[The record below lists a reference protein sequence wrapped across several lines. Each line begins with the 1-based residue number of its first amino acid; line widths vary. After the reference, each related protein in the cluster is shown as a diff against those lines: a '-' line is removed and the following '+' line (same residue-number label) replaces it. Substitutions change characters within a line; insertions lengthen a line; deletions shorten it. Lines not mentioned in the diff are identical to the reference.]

1 MKDEKYAFKLANFKL
16 QAVFIILYLFTSF
29 IITTLFTM
37 SVADTSNDKTK
48 LVLHT
53 KAVIMKAKDYMGS
66 LKDTETGQRGYLLT
80 QDVQYLEPYTN
91 GLQQAEN
98 YFLELSNL
106 TRDNKKQVRRLELLN
121 KLMHLKFLEL
131 KSTIEAKSLA
141 EAIGIVK
148 GNSGKKY
155 MEEIRRVVS
164 EFIDEELTLLA
175 DRKQEFNE
183 NRLKSIFIIKVSI
196 FASLLL
202 IFFFLYIVIIQ
213 RNKIDLWNEN
223 KELFRQLEENKNAF
237 NKHAIVTRTT
247 LDGVITSVNDKFIE
261 LSGYSKDELMGS
273 NHSIV
278 NSGYHPKAFWQ
289 KMYKTLQK
297 QEVWQ
302 SEVCN
307 RNKNGGLY
315 WVTTT
320 IVPILDNNS
329 KVSGYVAIRTDI
341 TKRKKEEK
349 ELLLAKE
356 KALSAV
362 QSKSEFLANMSHEIR
377 TPLNAIMGFIGILKE
392 NETNKEKLDY
402 LQTITSSS
410 RSLVHIINDILDFS
424 KIESGKLSIEHID
437 FNPISELQATKNL
450 FLAKC
455 EEKSILLHTDFEE
468 LPESLTGDS
477 LRIKQVVNNLISNA
491 IKFTPQNHDIY
502 LNIKYENEALYVSV
516 RDEGIG
522 ISEEYMERIFE
533 EFTQADASTT
543 RQYGGTGLGL
553 SISYNLVKLMGG
565 ELHVKSKLGVGSE
578 FYFNLPLKQ
587 GSEIIDK
594 TAKTQST
601 DFSNLKI
608 LLVEDNKANQ
618 LFMKVIFKQLKI
630 TFDIANDGLE
640 AIEQFK
646 DNKYDVILM
655 DENMPNMNGIK
666 ATQEILKLEKEQN
679 LKHTRII
686 ALTAN
691 ALKGDRERFLDAGM
705 DDYLTKPL
713 DKGKLVQ
720 LLSNIA

>member
-1 MKDEKYAFKLANFKL
+1 MPFYK
-16 QAVFIILYLFTSF
+16 
-29 IITTLFTM
+29 
-37 SVADTSNDKTK
+37 
-48 LVLHT
+48 
-53 KAVIMKAKDYMGS
+53 S
-66 LKDTETGQRGYLLT
+66 LKVTT
-80 QDVQYLEPYTN
+80 PI
-91 GLQQAEN
+91 A
-98 YFLELSNL
+98 
-106 TRDNKKQVRRLELLN
+106 
-121 KLMHLKFLEL
+121 
-131 KSTIEAKSLA
+131 LA
-141 EAIGIVK
+141 L
-148 GNSGKKY
+148 
-155 MEEIRRVVS
+155 
-164 EFIDEELTLLA
+164 F
-175 DRKQEFNE
+175 
-183 NRLKSIFIIKVSI
+183 IFISVFGLK
-196 FASLLL
+196 
-202 IFFFLYIVIIQ
+202 Y
-213 RNKIDLWNEN
+213 IDL
-223 KELFRQLEENKNAF
+223 
-237 NKHAIVTRTT
+237 
-247 LDGVITSVNDKFIE
+247 SV
-261 LSGYSKDELMGS
+261 S
-273 NHSIV
+273 
-278 NSGYHPKAFWQ
+278 
-289 KMYKTLQK
+289 
-297 QEVWQ
+297 
-302 SEVCN
+302 
-307 RNKNGGLY
+307 
-315 WVTTT
+315 
-320 IVPILDNNS
+320 
-329 KVSGYVAIRTDI
+329 
-341 TKRKKEEK
+341 
-349 ELLLAKE
+349 
-356 KALSAV
+356 KALSMEIFEQKNIEISHKIGRDVEIVLSFSDSMHDINKILTNYLISDINYIAV
-362 QSKSEFLANMSHEIR
+362 YADNAPTYRSFYNFSVEDREEFIEKSYDRVVKENIVLTYYNEKYNIFQTLIRYTLPKKITDVVSKDFGVIYYEYSLDRDLRLIENQTQQRFVVNFVWGILLLVLISIFVVLKFVRPIVKLSKATQQVGNEDTSHESIEHNSIVEDEMSYLFNSFNQMSNKIVDSRVSLHAINKDLLKQTKKAEQASNSKSEFLANMSHEIR

-713 DKGKLVQ
+713 DKDKLVNC
-720 LLSNIA
+720 LC